1 MILEVALNLASQILF
16 FIVVVYL
23 IPWLGNRIIVDKN
36 ADLKKM
42 VEKYDKCEDE
52 EKKKRL
58 DKQIEMYHHF
68 MNTLLVILSW
78 TTYLWENLVSYIV
91 LLVTFN
97 HPHLKTR
104 VGKGKREE
112 GFLTGC
118 ATYMVKGV
126 LYSKCECDNPG
137 SNWYHNPIK
146 TIGVYLSHL
155 VKVLLGPA
163 IAAVLFYFMLPSTT
177 SSIISGFAQWG
188 FAHGNIGNIEFLTSI
203 YKGFIDIAWNR
214 FFLGGFAENPVL
226 MIVFLVVFAFFF
238 SDSGITILVDGKLGP
253 SLFCLPMVVA
263 IFVAFN
269 AIFAILSPVAYVSVA
284 HYINMV
290 GVAVLYVILIKQI
303 AITVVLCFQ
312 WAIRTVIDKLLPV

>member
-23 IPWLGNRIIVDKN
+23 IPWLAHNFIDKN
-36 ADLKKM
+36 DDAHKM
-42 VEKYDKCEDE
+42 VEKYRKCEDE

-58 DKQIEMYHHF
+58 YKQAKLYFHF
-68 MNTLLVILSW
+68 LETITVIQGW
-78 TTYLWENLVSYIV
+78 TSDLWSGLAGYIV

-104 VGKGKREE
+104 VGKGELEE
-112 GFLTGC
+112 DLGETL
-118 ATYMVKGV
+118 VKGELV
-126 LYSKCECDNPG
+126 CYYVNDDPKL
-137 SNWYHNPIK
+137 NWYNPIK
-146 TIGVYLSHL
+146 MIGVYLSDL
-155 VKVLLGPA
+155 VRILLPRA
-163 IAAVLFYFMLPSTT
+163 IAVVLFCFMLPSTT

-188 FAHGNIGNIEFLTSI
+188 FANGNIGNIEFLTSI

-226 MIVFLVVFAFFF
+226 MIVFLVAFVFFF
-238 SDSGITILVDGKLGP
+238 SDGYIEILDDGKLR
-253 SLFCLPMVVA
+253 SHFLCLPMVVA

-269 AIFAILSPVAYVSVA
+269 AIFAILSPVAYVSIA

-290 GVAVLYVILIKQI
+290 GVAILYVILINEI
-303 AITVVLCFQ
+303 VDTVSSCFQ
-312 WAIRTVIDKLLPV
+312 WTIKTVIDKLLPF

>member
-23 IPWLGNRIIVDKN
+23 IPWLGKN
-36 ADLKKM
+36 FIEKNGDFFKM
-42 VEKYDKCEDE
+42 REKYDKCEDE

-58 DKQIEMYHHF
+58 EKQFNMYLHF
-68 MNTLLVILSW
+68 LCTVAVIKSW
-78 TTYLWENLVSYIV
+78 TFNLLEMFARYMV
-91 LLVTFN
+91 LLVTYN
-97 HPHLKTR
+97 GPHLVMR
-104 VGKGKREE
+104 VGKDEFEE
-112 GFLTGC
+112 DLGNRYL
-118 ATYMVKGV
+118 AKGQLFYDYV
-126 LYSKCECDNPG
+126 CDDDPKL
-137 SNWYHNPIK
+137 NWYNPIK
-146 TIGVYLSHL
+146 MIGRYLDDL
-155 VKVLLGPA
+155 VLILLRPA
-163 IAAVLFYFMLPSTT
+163 IAVVLFYFMLPSTT

-188 FAHGNIGNIEFLTSI
+188 FTNGNIGNIEFLTSI
-203 YKGFIDIAWNR
+203 YNGFIDIAWNR

-226 MIVFLVVFAFFF
+226 MIVFLVVLAVFF
-238 SDSGITILVDGKLGP
+238 SDGYLGILDDGKLN
-253 SLFCLPMVVA
+253 SDLLCLPMVVA

-312 WAIRTVIDKLLPV
+312 WAIRTVIDKLLPF